1 MSFSTAKSVLV
12 TVLVLVS
19 DSVFVLVCSLIF
31 TLVSNHHLNPN
42 LNVAISVEFHSVYQ
56 LLSCI

>member
-19 DSVFVLVCSLIF
+19 DSVLVCSLIF

-42 LNVAISVEFHSVYQ
+42 FNVTISVEFHSVYQ